1 MGLVP
6 EGNYALMKLCI
17 SVGLPNVKV
26 GLVLR
31 EIKTLLEFMLAVPT
45 RDSAG
50 SPAGAELLAGLAGA
64 GAGVEFVAGLAG
76 AGVGAV
82 DLQTEGWPLHTNPV

>member
-1 MGLVP
+1 MP

-31 EIKTLLEFMLAVPT
+31 EIKTLLELIFVVPT
-45 RDSAG
+45 CDKAG

-64 GAGVEFVAGLAG
+64 GVGVEFVAGLAG
-76 AGVGAV
+76 AEGAV
-82 DLQTEGWPLHTNPV
+82 DLQTEG

>member
-26 GLVLR
+26 GLVLS
-31 EIKTLLEFMLAVPT
+31 EIKTLLEFMLVAPT
-45 RDSAG
+45 CDSAG
-50 SPAGAELLAGLAGA
+50 SPAGTELLAGLA

-82 DLQTEGWPLHTNPV
+82 DLQTEGCPLHTNPV

>member
-1 MGLVP
+1 
-6 EGNYALMKLCI
+6 MKLCI

-31 EIKTLLEFMLAVPT
+31 EIKTLLELIFVVPT
-45 RDSAG
+45 CDKAG

-64 GAGVEFVAGLAG
+64 GVGVGVEFVAGLAG
-76 AGVGAV
+76 AEGAV
-82 DLQTEGWPLHTNPV
+82 DLQTEG